1 MIGRDRPNYGS
12 RSRAT
17 EVSLSLRLHAGLA
30 NGQVLQRDSQGEA
43 SVELH
48 FTGIDASSSLI
59 ATLFDGHAVLQSWT
73 FASPAADPSIR
84 LDPISTGGPYDLR
97 LENGSSTVTVRGFF
111 VGEVWILAGQSNME
125 GWGLL
130 AGAAPPHPRIRAFTM
145 RREWTRA
152 VEPMHLLA
160 ESPDVCHHGGTQCS
174 AAESRTRRRQAVI
187 GTGPGLFFARE
198 MLERTG
204 VPQGLVCCA
213 HAGTSLTQW
222 TPEPLI
228 DGETSMYGS
237 MLQSVQATAQPVA
250 GVLWYQGESDAT
262 PDDAPAYTTRM
273 GCLVTSLRRD
283 LAQPRLPWIMVQL
296 ARRFGR
302 RDPDEISSWNSVQD
316 QQRLLPDRIPDLAM
330 ISAIDLPL
338 EDEIHLAADAHATL
352 AHRLADQATRLTTNP
367 RRLPPPPTLH
377 RISKSFA
384 PDPASPTHLVID
396 VTYRHA
402 IPPLTAP
409 GEPNG
414 FAVIDSD
421 GVELPLIR
429 RTTLRGRTVRLH
441 TASTIT
447 GARIAYGYGCTPVC
461 NITDA
466 RGLALPVFA
475 PQALPTISDPQIK
488 RIEPANKR

>member
-1 MIGRDRPNYGS
+1 M
-12 RSRAT
+12 
-17 EVSLSLRLHAGLA
+17 SLSLRLHAGLA

-48 FTGIDASSSLI
+48 FTGIDATSSLI
-59 ATLFDGHAVLQSWT
+59 ATLFNGDAVLQSWT

-111 VGEVWILAGQSNME
+111 VGDVWLLAGQSNMQ

-130 AGAAPPHPRIRAFTM
+130 AGAVPPHPRIRAFTM

-187 GTGPGLFFARE
+187 GTGPGPFFARE

-204 VPQGLVCCA
+204 VPQGLLCCA

-237 MLQSVQATAQPVA
+237 LLQSVQATAQPVA

-262 PDDAPAYTTRM
+262 PDAAPAYTARM
-273 GCLVTSLRRD
+273 ERLVAALRRH

-302 RDPDEISSWNSVQD
+302 RRARRD
-316 QQRLLPDRIPDLAM
+316 QQLEFHPRPAAPPARMHSRPRYDLRDRPPARRRD
-330 ISAIDLPL
+330 P
-338 EDEIHLAADAHATL
+338 
-352 AHRLADQATRLTTNP
+352 P
-367 RRLPPPPTLH
+367 RRRRPRDVGPAICRPSRPPDHPPAPPP
-377 RISKSFA
+377 A
-384 PDPASPTHLVID
+384 PAHS
-396 VTYRHA
+396 
-402 IPPLTAP
+402 
-409 GEPNG
+409 
-414 FAVIDSD
+414 
-421 GVELPLIR
+421 
-429 RTTLRGRTVRLH
+429 
-441 TASTIT
+441 
-447 GARIAYGYGCTPVC
+447 
-461 NITDA
+461 
-466 RGLALPVFA
+466 
-475 PQALPTISDPQIK
+475 
-488 RIEPANKR
+488 